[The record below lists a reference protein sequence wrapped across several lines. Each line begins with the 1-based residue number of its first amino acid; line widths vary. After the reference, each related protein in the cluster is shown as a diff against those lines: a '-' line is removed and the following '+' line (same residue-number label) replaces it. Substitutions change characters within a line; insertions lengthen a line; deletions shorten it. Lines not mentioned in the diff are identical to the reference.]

1 MATYFGSSE
10 HGLDDKGRMTL
21 PARIL
26 DELPKNQ
33 WRFHL
38 TAGLDRCLL
47 LHDSEGFQELVAQ
60 IGRAVPGS
68 RAHRALC
75 RRFLGHSE
83 AVVPDGNRRIR
94 VPEPLLKYAGL
105 AAKPARRPDRH
116 RPGDRTLVASQPG
129 RRARRSGSRG
139 RVALCQ
145 LGRSCHTIDAR
156 RIRSDGARLGGR
168 LRAGSWEAT
177 WCRRVLAPVGQ
188 GARSATAVGWSRD
201 VEA

>member
-1 MATYFGSSE
+1 MMATYFGSSE
-10 HGLDDKGRMTL
+10 HGVDDKGRLTL

-26 DELPKNQ
+26 DQVPKSQ
-33 WRFHL
+33 WKFHL

-47 LHDSEGFQELVAQ
+47 LHDSEGFQELVDQ

-105 AAKPARRPDRH
+105 AASQPV
-116 RPGDRTLVASQPG
+116 TLVG
-129 RRARRSGSRG
+129 TG
-139 RVALCQ
+139 RVMELWSPSVLDVAL
-145 LGRSCHTIDAR
+145 A
-156 RIRSDGARLGGR
+156 
-168 LRAGSWEAT
+168 EASPEEE
-177 WCRRVLAPVGQ
+177 LLFSSLVGP
-188 GARSATAVGWSRD
+188 ATPSTPSVP
-201 VEA
+201 

>member
-10 HGLDDKGRMTL
+10 HGLDDKGRLVL

-26 DELPKNQ
+26 DEVPKSRWQ
-33 WRFHL
+33 FHL

-47 LHDSEGFQELVAQ
+47 LHDAEGFQELVAQ

-105 AAKPARRPDRH
+105 AASKPVV
-116 RPGDRTLVASQPG
+116 LVG
-129 RRARRSGSRG
+129 TG
-139 RVALCQ
+139 RVTELWSPENLDVAL
-145 LGRSCHTIDAR
+145 AE
-156 RIRSDGARLGGR
+156 
-168 LRAGSWEAT
+168 AGPEEESLFASLVSPAT
-177 WCRRVLAPVGQ
+177 PSTPTDPQ
-188 GARSATAVGWSRD
+188 
-201 VEA
+201 